1 MSTVSYFSFAATIA
15 VCFAVRA
22 PDLTQYKMERGK
34 GARGM
39 NRIGKKE
46 GEGRWYY
53 RCYRPWAGIGVAAR
67 AVGSQRDE
75 LPSERLSAW
84 LSDRLPQQQ
93 RKENE
98 GVPGYGEAA
107 MCVTKPRP

>member
-1 MSTVSYFSFAATIA
+1 
-15 VCFAVRA
+15 
-22 PDLTQYKMERGK
+22 
-34 GARGM
+34 M

-53 RCYRPWAGIGVAAR
+53 RCYRPWAGIGVAAM

-98 GVPGYGEAA
+98 GVPGVERRSCYVRHETSSIDAIQ
-107 MCVTKPRP
+107 